1 MTALTAVAKA
11 GIVLGVCS
19 RSGAD
24 SQYRDAL
31 ARFLVNPDPPGTLL
45 NGVCRDDER
54 YLDLTTDRLEMVPS
68 G

>member
-1 MTALTAVAKA
+1 MTALPAVAKA

-24 SQYRDAL
+24 PQYRDAL
-31 ARFLVNPDPPGTLL
+31 ARFRANPDPPGTLL
-45 NGVCRDDER
+45 NGVCQVDER
-54 YLDLTTDRLEMVPS
+54 YLDLTTDQLEMVPA